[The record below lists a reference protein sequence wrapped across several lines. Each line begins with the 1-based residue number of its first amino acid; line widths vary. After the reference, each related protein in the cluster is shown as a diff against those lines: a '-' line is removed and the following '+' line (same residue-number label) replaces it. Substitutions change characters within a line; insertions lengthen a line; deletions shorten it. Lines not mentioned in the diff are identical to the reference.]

1 MNHKIQVND
10 VLAPQTSYQLY
21 RTQLF
26 KPTASASML
35 QRIDN
40 PYLHMSSVSSSK
52 LSITHSRVKLSLY
65 LFQN

>member
-1 MNHKIQVND
+1 MNHKIQVNY

-21 RTQLF
+21 RTQF
-26 KPTASASML
+26 KPTVPASML

-65 LFQN
+65 LILN